1 MVVWTGVV
9 VRLGVVVAVEVA
21 AVVVVPLTVAV
32 VVRVTE
38 VLPLPE
44 TTVVTTVVMYVLATY
59 STGALLMAMLLPS
72 PQRFTI

>member
-1 MVVWTGVV
+1 MVVWTVV
-9 VRLGVVVAVEVA
+9 EVRLGVVVAVVD
-21 AVVVVPLTVAV
+21 PLTVAV

-38 VLPLPE
+38 VLPPPE